1 MMPEMMPEHPPHILI
16 VEDDPDVRNLLSEV
30 LSEDGYD
37 VASAQDG
44 AEAIAQLRRRRPD
57 AILLDLMMAGL
68 DGWDFLT
75 LYRQLPGPHA
85 PVIVVTAAARG
96 GIERA
101 HDEGADAVVTKPFS
115 VDRLLDLVAM
125 QVRRQE
131 EREAERER
139 GRYAA

>member
-1 MMPEMMPEHPPHILI
+1 MAAQGRRSESEPERPPHILI
-16 VEDDPDVRNLLSEV
+16 VEDDPDVRALLYEV
-30 LSEDGYD
+30 LAEDGYE
-37 VASAQDG
+37 VSAARDG
-44 AEAIAQLRRRRPD
+44 ADAIAQLRKRRPD

-68 DGWDFLT
+68 DGWDFLS

-101 HDEGADAVVTKPFS
+101 HDHGADAVVTKPFS

-125 QVRRQE
+125 QVRKRQNG
-131 EREAERER
+131 ERR
-139 GRYAA
+139 AA